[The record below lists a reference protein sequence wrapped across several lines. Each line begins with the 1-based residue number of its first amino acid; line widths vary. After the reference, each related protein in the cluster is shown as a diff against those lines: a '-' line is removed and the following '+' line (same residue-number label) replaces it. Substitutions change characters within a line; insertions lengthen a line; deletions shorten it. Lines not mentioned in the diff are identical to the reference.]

1 MITVETIGRVRRDF
15 HIKGKGIRA
24 IARDRRLSR
33 NTVRKIVRGEE
44 VAPIYERQAQP
55 LPKLGAHAEQLEAML
70 EANAGKPRR
79 ERLTATRIFELLQ
92 GEGYD
97 GGYDAVRRYVKRWRK
112 KRSKSGGQAFVPL
125 VFAPGEAYQFDW
137 SHEVVVLAGVVTKV
151 KVGHMRLCHSRM
163 PFVCAFPRE
172 AQEMVFEAHARA
184 FTFFGGVCERGIY
197 DNMKT
202 AVDAVFIAKKARS
215 AKSAGATGPQKD
227 RQFNRRFLA
236 MCSHY
241 LVEPTACTPAAGWE
255 KGQVENQVGTIRE
268 RFFTPRLK
276 FDNLEELNAWL
287 AERCITYA
295 KEQSHPESKDKT
307 VWEMFEVEKTALIE
321 VRGPFDGFRATPAA
335 VSKTCLVCFDRNR
348 YSVMSKA
355 VGRPVDVYAYAD
367 RIVIRQDGEVVG
379 EHTRCF
385 ARGETIYDPWHY
397 VPILERKPGAL
408 RNGAPFKDWEL
419 PKALVRVRRKLAGV
433 EDGNRQMVDIL
444 TAALSDGLDAVEAAC
459 AQALNDYTFSADVI
473 LNILAR
479 QAEPAPCE
487 PIATPAG
494 LQLAHAPKADCARYD
509 DLRTP
514 RGEPA
519 TPLGPWVGV
528 RADARG
534 LPDAALTDGWPHAAP

>member
-112 KRSKSGGQAFVPL
+112 KRSKSGGQAFVLL

-197 DNMKT
+197 DSEAEEENDPANHFPAERRRRSTRSSSPRRRGAPRAQARLGPKKT
-202 AVDAVFIAKKARS
+202 GSSIGGSWPCAPTILWSPRRARRRLAGRRAKSRTRLARS
-215 AKSAGATGPQKD
+215 ASASS
-227 RQFNRRFLA
+227 RQGSSSTTSR
-236 MCSHY
+236 S
-241 LVEPTACTPAAGWE
+241 
-255 KGQVENQVGTIRE
+255 
-268 RFFTPRLK
+268 
-276 FDNLEELNAWL
+276 
-287 AERCITYA
+287 
-295 KEQSHPESKDKT
+295 
-307 VWEMFEVEKTALIE
+307 
-321 VRGPFDGFRATPAA
+321 
-335 VSKTCLVCFDRNR
+335 
-348 YSVMSKA
+348 
-355 VGRPVDVYAYAD
+355 
-367 RIVIRQDGEVVG
+367 
-379 EHTRCF
+379 
-385 ARGETIYDPWHY
+385 
-397 VPILERKPGAL
+397 
-408 RNGAPFKDWEL
+408 
-419 PKALVRVRRKLAGV
+419 
-433 EDGNRQMVDIL
+433 
-444 TAALSDGLDAVEAAC
+444 
-459 AQALNDYTFSADVI
+459 
-473 LNILAR
+473 
-479 QAEPAPCE
+479 
-487 PIATPAG
+487 
-494 LQLAHAPKADCARYD
+494 
-509 DLRTP
+509 
-514 RGEPA
+514 
-519 TPLGPWVGV
+519 
-528 RADARG
+528 
-534 LPDAALTDGWPHAAP
+534 